1 MCFAINIVSR
11 WYLWTKAVLK
21 FSPKFHVPCMF
32 SFFGNCYSCIYL
44 HEVLILIIYSSSV
57 IPTSITITEKWS
69 FASTLWPVLGMW
81 SFWFKLHMDLHVKA
95 AGDGECCSEA
105 AFSDSEITFFFLL
118 WVKTKP
124 CEFFFH
130 YKLYKLL
137 CRNASFQIGE
147 AYGVLFVFPFL
158 LEFISWSDGRFQPA
172 SQRSSCQKKPLAI
185 TSASM
190 KCFNFGKTQRFS
202 KKNP

>member
-32 SFFGNCYSCIYL
+32 SFFGNCYSCVHL

-57 IPTSITITEKWS
+57 IPTSIPITEKWS

-105 AFSDSEITFFFLL
+105 AFSDSEITFFFSFGWIQSPANSFSTINCINYCVGMLL
-118 WVKTKP
+118 FKLEKLM
-124 CEFFFH
+124 EFFLFSLF
-130 YKLYKLL
+130 YWSLFL
-137 CRNASFQIGE
+137 CLMGGFSLPLRDLPAKRN
-147 AYGVLFVFPFL
+147 P
-158 LEFISWSDGRFQPA
+158 
-172 SQRSSCQKKPLAI
+172 
-185 TSASM
+185 
-190 KCFNFGKTQRFS
+190 
-202 KKNP
+202 